1 MFQKQE
7 PLTPCRHI
15 LRNMKEIH
23 LLPNWWF
30 ISIIPIYMVKNVELP
45 TTLSSKF
52 SFQKPTIAR
61 TVKNLAVRGLKK
73 KDTASQRILMN
84 GWPWEIIAPYHATSA
99 VSIIVFFRR
108 LPVCLGR
115 ELFATNGYVPGPHG
129 SLNSIWFWLSYL
141 LPIYVMLPPFKVSY
155 KMLNFQEMNNLFFL
169 EPSPYVRNK
178 GRCSKLGTKMFANLC
193 LPLYVWVA
201 CPHTLPLTFTTR
213 SWKVCGSFTLIYF
226 LILILG
232 KIENVV
238 VEKRLSPCV
247 DTFKACH
254 GWSRLGYCS
263 SYSKERF
270 MREYCKSS
278 CNLCSSTDPDY
289 TSTSCW
295 LTFRF

>member
-1 MFQKQE
+1 MRNNCA
-7 PLTPCRHI
+7 LTCNFCRKH
-15 LRNMKEIH
+15 H
-23 LLPNWWF
+23 C
-30 ISIIPIYMVKNVELP
+30 
-45 TTLSSKF
+45 
-52 SFQKPTIAR
+52 
-61 TVKNLAVRGLKK
+61 
-73 KDTASQRILMN
+73 
-84 GWPWEIIAPYHATSA
+84 
-99 VSIIVFFRR
+99 FFRR
-108 LPVCLGR
+108 LAVCLGR
-115 ELFATNGYVPGPHG
+115 ELFATNGYVPGPHRY
-129 SLNSIWFWLSYL
+129 LNSIWFWHSYL
-141 LPIYVMLPPFKVSY
+141 LAIYVMLPPFKVSC
-155 KMLNFQEMNNLFFL
+155 KMLNFQEMNNLFFWSQAPIQ
-169 EPSPYVRNK
+169 EIRDKIRDENV
-178 GRCSKLGTKMFANLC
+178 CQFMFDTLC
-193 LPLYVWVA
+193 LSSLPPLPPPYFYNF
-201 CPHTLPLTFTTR
+201 LSTR

-295 LTFRF
+295 LTFCV